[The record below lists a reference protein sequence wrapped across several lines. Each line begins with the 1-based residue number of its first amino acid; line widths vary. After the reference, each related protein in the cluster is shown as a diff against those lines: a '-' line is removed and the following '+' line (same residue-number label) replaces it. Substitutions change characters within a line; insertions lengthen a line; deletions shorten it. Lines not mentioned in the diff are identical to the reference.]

1 MATASPV
8 QVARASMQPLKW
20 ALLFFAL
27 LTVGWAFLAWRMC
40 DGIWTY
46 AFDDAYIHL
55 AISHNL
61 AFHGVWGVSATRFAS
76 ASSSPLW
83 TVLLAGVLRA
93 RNSDFW
99 PFLLN
104 AGFGVGVLIMAANLW
119 RGAWGARAFGERAQ
133 TVGLLALCFIA
144 PLSLLCFIG
153 MEHAM
158 HAFLALAFL
167 GAASQGL
174 AEKKQVRMV
183 PLLSLLMC
191 AARFEG
197 LFLAGFVCLAL
208 AKQKRWGTATLT
220 LGAALV
226 PLVLHGLMARSQGW
240 PFVAASVAIKSVH
253 PQLSPLGLLGF
264 GGDVLV
270 RWILAWGCTAM
281 AMAAFGLSRARALSP
296 SLRAALPLY
305 GATVLA
311 HVALAAVGNFFRYEA
326 YLFVL
331 GVALLWPAF
340 ALATP
345 RTKVWSAM
353 PLQLAAMLVAFA
365 WAGRAF
371 SALQLGAP
379 ATRNIYRQQR
389 QMARFIQLYYPHE
402 AVALNDI
409 GTQGW
414 AAANRVDGRA
424 ALDLIGLSDHEVLRE
439 RLSQPDRAVLSP
451 VAQRIVREREV
462 RMAIIY
468 DDWFN
473 PDIFGP
479 NWVRVAR
486 WDTGPRIVSAGSR
499 VSFWTTQANAP
510 RLRAQ
515 LRAFAP
521 TLPHGVSTIWN

>member
-1 MATASPV
+1 
-8 QVARASMQPLKW
+8 MQPLKW

-61 AFHGVWGVSATRFAS
+61 AFHGVWGVAATRFAS

-83 TVLLAGVLRA
+83 TVLLAGVLRLG
-93 RNSDFW
+93 NNDFW

-104 AGFGVGVLIMAANLW
+104 ALFGIGVLITAANLW
-119 RGAWGARAFGERAQ
+119 RSAWGSRAFGERAQ
-133 TVGLLALCFIA
+133 TMGLLALCLIA

-158 HAFLALAFL
+158 HTFLALAFL
-167 GAASQGL
+167 GTASQSL
-174 AEKKQVRMV
+174 AQKKQVRAL

-197 LFLAGFVCLAL
+197 LFLVGFASLAL
-208 AKQKRWGTATLT
+208 AKQKRWGTAALT
-220 LGAALV
+220 LSAALL
-226 PLVLHGLMARSQGW
+226 PFLLHGLMARSQGW
-240 PFVAASVAIKSVH
+240 PFVAASVVIKSIH
-253 PQLSPLGLLGF
+253 PQMSPLGLLGF
-264 GGDVLV
+264 GESVLG
-270 RWILAWGCTAM
+270 RWVVAWGCTAM
-281 AMAAFGLSRARALSP
+281 ALAALGLSRAREISP

-311 HVALAAVGNFFRYEA
+311 HVALAAVGDFFRYEA

-331 GVALLWPAF
+331 GVALLWPA
-340 ALATP
+340 LLLSLP
-345 RTKVWSAM
+345 RTRVWSAM
-353 PLQLAAMLVAFA
+353 PLQLAALFVAFA
-365 WAGRAF
+365 WAARAF
-371 SALQLGAP
+371 SALQLGAL

-389 QMARFIQLYYPHE
+389 QMARFVESYYPHE
-402 AVALNDI
+402 TVALNDI

-414 AAANRVDGRA
+414 AAANRSDGRP
-424 ALDLIGLSDHEVLRE
+424 ALDLIGLSDREVLLE

-451 VAQRIVREREV
+451 VAHRIMRERGV
-462 RMAIIY
+462 HTAIIY

-473 PDIFGP
+473 PDIFEP

-486 WDTGPRIVSAGSR
+486 WDTGPIIVSAER
-499 VSFWTTQANAP
+499 QVSFWTTKANAP
-510 RLRAQ
+510 RLKAQ

-521 TLPHGVSTIWN
+521 TLPHGVTTIWN

>member
-1 MATASPV
+1 
-8 QVARASMQPLKW
+8 MQPLKW

-27 LTVGWAFLAWRMC
+27 LTAGWAFLAWRMC

-83 TVLLAGVLRA
+83 TVLLAGALRL
-93 RNSDFW
+93 RSSDFW

-104 AGFGVGVLIMAANLW
+104 VGSGVGVLMTAANLW
-119 RGAWGARAFGERAQ
+119 RGAWGSSAFGTRAQ
-133 TVGLLALCFIA
+133 TAGLLALCLIA
-144 PLSLLCFIG
+144 PLSLLCFVG

-167 GAASQGL
+167 GAASQSL
-174 AEKKQVRMV
+174 AGKKPVSAL
-183 PLLSLLMC
+183 PLLSLLMS

-197 LFLAGFVCLAL
+197 VFLAGFAALAF
-208 AKQKRWGTATLT
+208 AKQKRWGTAALI

-240 PFVAASVAIKSVH
+240 PFVAASVAIKTAH
-253 PQLSPLGLLGF
+253 PQMSPLGLATF
-264 GGDVLV
+264 GKDILT
-270 RWILAWGCTAM
+270 RWFVAWGCTAM
-281 AMAAFGLSRARALSP
+281 ALAAFGLSRARVLSP

-311 HVALAAVGNFFRYEA
+311 HVALAAVGDFFRYEA

-340 ALATP
+340 MLATP
-345 RTKVWSAM
+345 RTRVWGVM
-353 PLQLAAMLVAFA
+353 PLQLAALFVAFA
-365 WAGRAF
+365 WVGRAF
-371 SALQLGAP
+371 SALELGAP

-389 QMARFIQLYYPHE
+389 QMARFADKYYPRD
-402 AVALNDI
+402 AIALNDI

-414 AAANRVDGRA
+414 AAANRSGGRA
-424 ALDLIGLSDHEVLRE
+424 ALDLIGLSDHEVLQE
-439 RLSQPDRAVLSP
+439 RLAQPDRAVLSP
-451 VAQRIVREREV
+451 FAQRIMRERGV
-462 RMAIIY
+462 RMAIVY

-473 PDIFGP
+473 PDLFGP

-486 WDTGPRIVSAGSR
+486 WDTGPIIVSAESQ
-499 VSFWTTQANAP
+499 VSFWTTKANAP

-515 LRAFAP
+515 LREFAP
-521 TLPHGVSTIWN
+521 TLPHGVTTMWD